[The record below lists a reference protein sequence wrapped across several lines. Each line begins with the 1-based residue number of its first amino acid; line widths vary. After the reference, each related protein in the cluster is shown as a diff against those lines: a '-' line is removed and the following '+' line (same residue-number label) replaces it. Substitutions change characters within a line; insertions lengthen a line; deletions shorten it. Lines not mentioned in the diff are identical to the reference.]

1 LGRASRWLLLPFA
14 PWLFIG
20 SGPLGAANLE
30 AVAGEG
36 EYMVIGSFPARAW
49 IAIPLLFVF
58 TALFWGLEDR
68 RRASLI
74 DGAEP
79 GAARL
84 AFLKAAWPMT
94 GLMGLALLL
103 VNGQDLFWQQLT
115 FQDMLS
121 SGPMISALENLEF
134 EQSGVAL
141 GFPIPLLIAAALAA
155 AAAAVW
161 YLPRV
166 MIRVGED

>member
-1 LGRASRWLLLPFA
+1 
-14 PWLFIG
+14 
-20 SGPLGAANLE
+20 
-30 AVAGEG
+30 
-36 EYMVIGSFPARAW
+36 MVIGSFPPRAW
-49 IAIPLLFVF
+49 IAVPLLFVF

-68 RRASLI
+68 RRAALI

-79 GAARL
+79 GEARL
-84 AFLKAAWPMT
+84 AFFMAAWPMT

-121 SGPMISALENLEF
+121 SGPMITALENLEF
-134 EQSGVAL
+134 EHSGVAL
-141 GFPIPLLIAAALAA
+141 GFPIPILIVALLAA

-161 YLPRV
+161 YLPRLA
-166 MIRVGED
+166 IRVGKD